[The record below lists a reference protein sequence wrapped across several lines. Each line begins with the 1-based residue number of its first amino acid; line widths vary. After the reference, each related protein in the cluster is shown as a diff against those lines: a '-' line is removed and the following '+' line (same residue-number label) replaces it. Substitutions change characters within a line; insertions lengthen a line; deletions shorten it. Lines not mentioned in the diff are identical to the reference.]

1 MASTRLN
8 MCEEGL
14 LWKAALGFLGP
25 ERLHQTVVDL
35 WANANSRSRSTIE
48 YLGSDV
54 VGNAVLDVLR
64 VAQISAGAVVP
75 NRQIEPERLAMYSAH
90 AEYLADELLNIIPVE
105 NMPRSLRGFRLT
117 RVMGL

>member
-1 MASTRLN
+1 MTSSRLK

-14 LWKAALGFLGP
+14 LWKTALDCLGS

-35 WANANSRSRSTIE
+35 WVNANSRPHSTVE
-48 YLGSDV
+48 YLSSDV

-64 VAQISAGAVVP
+64 VAQISAGAVVR
-75 NRQIEPERLAMYSAH
+75 NRPSEPERLAMYSAH

>member
-1 MASTRLN
+1 M
-8 MCEEGL
+8 E
-14 LWKAALGFLGP
+14 FLGP
-25 ERLHQTVVDL
+25 ERLHHMVVELWGNASSPSSSTV
-35 WANANSRSRSTIE
+35 E

-75 NRQIEPERLAMYSAH
+75 NRPSEPERLAIYSAH
-90 AEYLADELLNIIPVE
+90 AGHLADELLNIIPVE

>member
-1 MASTRLN
+1 MTSARLN

-14 LWKAALGFLGP
+14 LWKAALEFLGP
-25 ERLHQTVVDL
+25 ECLHQTVVDL
-35 WANANSRSRSTIE
+35 LVKASSPSRSTVE

-54 VGNAVLDVLR
+54 VGSAALDVLR

-75 NRQIEPERLAMYSAH
+75 NRPSEPERLAMYSAH
-90 AEYLADELLNIIPVE
+90 AEYLTDELLNIIPVE

>member
-1 MASTRLN
+1 

-14 LWKAALGFLGP
+14 LWNAALEFLGP

-35 WANANSRSRSTIE
+35 WVNANSASRSTVE
-48 YLGSDV
+48 YLDSDV
-54 VGNAVLDVLR
+54 VGDAVLDVLR

-75 NRQIEPERLAMYSAH
+75 NRPSEPERLAMYSGH